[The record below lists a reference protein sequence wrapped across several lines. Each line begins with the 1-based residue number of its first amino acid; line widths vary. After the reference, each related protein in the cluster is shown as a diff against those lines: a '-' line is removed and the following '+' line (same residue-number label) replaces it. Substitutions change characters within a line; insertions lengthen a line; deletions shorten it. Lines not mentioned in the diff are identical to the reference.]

1 MKRFPAL
8 LMAILVIGALAIPA
22 GAAPEPAQRYDLD
35 DETNTTASFTSE
47 PQVGTN
53 VAFLL
58 DGTATDYSCEGTPE
72 AQCERVFLA
81 VRGLTDAEIAANPNA
96 TDTVNVTAII
106 DNYSVPVADFDLR
119 VYHSDVDG
127 NIYDQAGDQSGNNPG
142 DAESVWA
149 STKTTAA
156 NPVKYL
162 MVEVVVFAS
171 PGSTYDMDIR
181 VS

>member
-22 GAAPEPAQRYDLD
+22 GAAPEPAQSFDLD

-47 PQVGTN
+47 PQIGTN
-53 VAFLL
+53 VPFLL

-81 VRGLTDAEIAANPNA
+81 VRGLTDTEIADNPAITENMTVSA
-96 TDTVNVTAII
+96 TI

-119 VYHSDVDG
+119 IYTADADG
-127 NIYDQAGDQSGNNPG
+127 NVYDQAGEQSGNNPG
-142 DAESVWA
+142 DAESVFA
-149 STKTTAA
+149 AVKATAA

-171 PGSTYDMDIR
+171 PGSTYDMSIN